1 MGEESG
7 KVGLIGKA
15 REGGKNLGSKQASP
29 NKSDSKHKPLPL
41 SGTKGDETR
50 PETDVV
56 RPGSRVDK

>member
-41 SGTKGDETR
+41 SGTKGEGSNPYTGVAR
-50 PETDVV
+50 PE
-56 RPGSRVDK
+56 PSGGK